1 MNKKKMILTSL
12 ASVAVLGAGFVV
24 SQPFVVN
31 AYDNTSTV
39 EDGRNQENA
48 LADASEKK
56 LSPEELKKLLF
67 DELDKAEKEAIEHVN
82 ADKALSEEAKAKV
95 IAKIKAEIESKRNDI
110 KSALEAG
117 LSIDDVLDELPK
129 VDEGTSTTSSQDNP
143 ENKEIEPEFKKKIE
157 EIEKEEANRPLS
169 AQFQAIADDLDG
181 KIEKLKGKA
190 EKAKQDVE
198 AKLDIKQAAEETLK
212 RATAHLQSV
221 KDSNPINDVNR
232 ENVEKLIAEAKAVV
246 DASQKALTQATLA
259 AEESY
264 TQLGGIVVEIN
275 ALTDTYNE
283 SVAKVEEN
291 KKLEEAAENEKKTE
305 ELQTK
310 VVDLEREVVT
320 AQNEVDNLKK
330 VLAGL
335 DPDDDTEAIEAK
347 LKEGEAKLS
356 TKQAE
361 LAKKQTE
368 LEKLLDSL
376 DPEGKT
382 QDELDKEAE
391 LDNKVDALQRKVA
404 DLEKEVFDTQT
415 KVDKLKTRLAGLE
428 PEDSSSVE
436 DELAEAEK
444 TLAEKQS
451 ELEKTQKELDA
462 ALNELGS
469 DGDEPT
475 KPEKPAE
482 EPENPAP
489 APKPEKSA
497 EQQAEEDYARRSE
510 EEYNRLTQQQP
521 PKTEKPATPKTGW
534 KQENGMWYFYNTD
547 GSMATGWLQNNG
559 SWYYLNA
566 NGSMATGWVKDG
578 DIWYYLEASGAM
590 KASQWFKVSDKW
602 YYVNGLGALAVNTT
616 VDGYRVNANGE
627 WG

>member
-232 ENVEKLIAEAKAVV
+232 KNVEKLIAEAKAVV

-330 VLAGL
+330 V
-335 DPDDDTEAIEAK
+335 
-347 LKEGEAKLS
+347 
-356 TKQAE
+356 
-361 LAKKQTE
+361 
-368 LEKLLDSL
+368 
-376 DPEGKT
+376 
-382 QDELDKEAE
+382 
-391 LDNKVDALQRKVA
+391 
-404 DLEKEVFDTQT
+404 
-415 KVDKLKTRLAGLE
+415 LAGLE

-627 WG
+627 WV